1 MRGGASGYSIA
12 GSAVGSVLF
21 ATAAL
26 AVGDIPTRY
35 SGAFPSFGSNMS
47 ITGTFTGKALTL
59 KYTHSAGGRQLRTS
73 ARYACS
79 PTSPTQTACAGTY
92 RTDDGQFGGNASL
105 TVTWSGGR
113 PVALSY

>member
-1 MRGGASGYSIA
+1 MRGGVRGHLGLAI
-12 GSAVGSVLF
+12 GSVLL

-35 SGAFPSFGSNMS
+35 SGAFPSFGSNTTV
-47 ITGTFTGKALTL
+47 TGTFTGKALRL
-59 KYTHSAGGRQLRTS
+59 KYTHSAGGRAVPTS

-79 PTSPTQTACAGTY
+79 PTSPTQTACTGTY
-92 RTDDGQFGGNASL
+92 RTDDGQFGGNASV

-113 PVALSY
+113 PVAVSY